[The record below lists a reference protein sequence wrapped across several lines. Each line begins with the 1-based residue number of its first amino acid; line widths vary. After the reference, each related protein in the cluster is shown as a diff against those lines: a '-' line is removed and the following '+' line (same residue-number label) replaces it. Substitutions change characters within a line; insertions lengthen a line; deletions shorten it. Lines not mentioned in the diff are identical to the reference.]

1 VNGGVR
7 GGVLRGCAALLL
19 AVMALAAC
27 SDDGGS
33 GSSTSSSRATGSST
47 KSVPLLATDWV
58 LTDTTTLQAAP
69 DTAVTAHFADGT
81 VAGNGGCNQYRAPY
95 RLDGPKLTI
104 GPEIAGTR
112 MACAKG
118 PTAVERAYLDR
129 LPRVREYSIVADEL
143 KLADAGGKVILTYQP
158 ATQTGSLLGDWEVT
172 GYYTGTAIQSPT
184 GPALTATFAATTVSG
199 FGGCNRFNGP
209 YSTQRDAIT
218 IGPFASTLVAC
229 AEADRSTQEQQ
240 YLQALQLART
250 FSVTGDRLDLVRQ
263 DGGLAVTLQRPGASR

>member
-1 VNGGVR
+1 MPDVR
-7 GGVLRGCAALLL
+7 GRVLRGCVALLVATM
-19 AVMALAAC
+19 AVAAC

-33 GSSTSSSRATGSST
+33 GSSTSSRASGSST

-58 LTDTTTLQAAP
+58 LTDATTLQAAP
-69 DTAVTAHFADGT
+69 DTAVTAHFANGT

-95 RLDGPKLTI
+95 RLDGPQLAI
-104 GPEIAGTR
+104 GSEIAGTR
-112 MACAKG
+112 TACPSG
-118 PTAVERAYLDR
+118 PTAVEHAYLER
-129 LPRVREYSIVADEL
+129 LPRVREYSIVDDLL
-143 KLADAGGKVILTYQP
+143 KLADRDGKVILTYEP
-158 ATQTGSLLGDWEVT
+158 AASTGSLLGGWEVT
-172 GYYTGTAIQSPT
+172 GYYTGTAIESPT
-184 GPALTATFAATTVSG
+184 GPAPTANFAASTVTG

-229 AEADRSTQEQQ
+229 ADPDRSTQEQQ
-240 YLQALQLART
+240 YLHALELART